1 VQACDGTRNV
11 GRAQSQGGVER
22 PLLGATHRVARDWP
36 SALHDSS
43 QRLILGRQWKV
54 TAH

>member
-22 PLLGATHRVARDWP
+22 PSLGATHRVARDWP

-43 QRLILGRQWKV
+43 
-54 TAH
+54 